1 MVHRTQPPMWGPLLL
16 YTCLT
21 PFSLSSLYMH
31 LLSRACFSF
40 RCIMFGFIV
49 SLKDF
54 ASNLSFPEFD
64 LGALF
69 GNAVSSSFNTA
80 FGRDCRG
87 RPQGDYFFGCQ
98 VELKVL
104 QCFLVQDLNI
114 VKSGENQC
122 EYFLP
127 LKCVGPF
134 SVGRKKRSPI
144 FLNSNQ
150 VTEI

>member
-1 MVHRTQPPMWGPLLL
+1 
-16 YTCLT
+16 
-21 PFSLSSLYMH
+21 
-31 LLSRACFSF
+31 
-40 RCIMFGFIV
+40 MFGFIV

-98 VELKVL
+98 VKLNLL
-104 QCFLVQDLNI
+104 QCFLVQNLNI
-114 VKSGENQC
+114 VKSAKNQ
-122 EYFLP
+122 YFLP